1 MSLLTP
7 DFGLFFWMLV
17 TFLIVLYILGRFAWP
32 IIVDMIDERN
42 SYIEKS
48 LQSAKDANDKLQN
61 IQAET
66 EKILADAKRQQLQ
79 IVNEAS
85 KVKEEIISEAKKQ
98 AEVEASKLI
107 ENAKNSI
114 QGEKENALKD
124 IKIQVIELSM
134 QLSEKVLKKEL
145 SDKANQEA
153 FISQKL
159 DEINK
164 LNN

>member
-107 ENAKNSI
+107 ENAKTSI

>member
-1 MSLLTP
+1 MTP

-107 ENAKNSI
+107 ENAKTSI